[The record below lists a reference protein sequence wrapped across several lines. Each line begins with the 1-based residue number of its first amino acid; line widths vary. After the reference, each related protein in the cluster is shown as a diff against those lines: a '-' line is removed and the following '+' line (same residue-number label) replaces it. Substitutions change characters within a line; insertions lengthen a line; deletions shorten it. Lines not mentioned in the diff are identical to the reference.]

1 MNDKTGRVEGL
12 FSNGRGRLPDTTVG
26 TNLVAE
32 AETRYP
38 STGAAQMK
46 LE

>member
-1 MNDKTGRVEGL
+1 MNDKTGWVEGL
-12 FSNGRGRLPDTTVG
+12 FSNGRGRIPDTTVSA
-26 TNLVAE
+26 NLVEEAE
-32 AETRYP
+32 AQYP